1 MYKRVLILAPH
12 TDDGELGCG
21 GTIAKLIEEGS
32 EVYYAAFSVCE
43 LSVPQSM
50 PKNILEIELKKAT
63 KTLGIKEENLFLYK
77 YSVRTFPEH
86 RQEILDNLIVLR
98 DKLKP
103 ELVLMPSLN
112 DIHQDHKTIA
122 LEGVRAFKNTTLL
135 GYEMLWNNL
144 TINTQA
150 FFILDARHV
159 QKKIEAFSCYE
170 SQKFRNYANDEFI
183 KGLAATRGTQIGEK
197 YAEVFEVVRFII
209 K

>member
-1 MYKRVLILAPH
+1 MYKKVLVLAPH

-43 LSVPQSM
+43 ISVPEGYPS
-50 PKNILEIELKKAT
+50 NILELELKEAT
-63 KTLGIKEENLFLYK
+63 KALGIKENNLFLFK
-77 YSVRTFPEH
+77 YDVRTFPKV
-86 RQEILDNLIVLR
+86 RQEILDHLINLRTEINP
-98 DKLKP
+98 D
-103 ELVLMPSLN
+103 LVLAPCLN

-122 LEGVRAFKNTTLL
+122 DESVRAFKNTTLL

-144 TINTQA
+144 SFNTQA
-150 FFILDARHV
+150 FFILDERHV
-159 QKKIEAFSCYE
+159 EKKVKAFSCYQ
-170 SQKFRNYANDEFI
+170 SQKFRNYANEDFI

-197 YAEVFEVVRFII
+197 YAEVFEVIRIVI

>member
-43 LSVPQSM
+43 LSVPEGM